1 MLTFHHIGIACR
13 DIEKTK
19 PFYLMMGY
27 TASPVVE
34 DPLQHVRICFL
45 EKGGAP
51 RLELLEPADVA
62 EEMRLFLSNVDSEGT
77 VFRANHASNYITL
90 KGTLNRDIPEM
101 LAYLDRVRAQGAYR
115 PEGWRRL

>member
-1 MLTFHHIGIACR
+1 ML
-13 DIEKTK
+13 
-19 PFYLMMGY
+19 
-27 TASPVVE
+27 
-34 DPLQHVRICFL
+34 DPA
-45 EKGGAP
+45 AP
-51 RLELLEPADVA
+51 IMKEIREGRLKLLEPADVA